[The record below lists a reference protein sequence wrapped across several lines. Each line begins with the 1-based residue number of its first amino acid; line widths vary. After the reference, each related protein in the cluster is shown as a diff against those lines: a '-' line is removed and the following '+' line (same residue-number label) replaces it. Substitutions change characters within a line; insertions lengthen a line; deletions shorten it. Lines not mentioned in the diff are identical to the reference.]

1 MTHSIIKTDNY
12 LLVVDDSEIAIGD
25 TVLVDCSEL
34 EVLDIRKVND
44 YYNEQFLFEGNGQI
58 HMDYCKKIIS
68 HLPLNN
74 SPVLEGVDLLPPL
87 EDDVVKLVYN
97 IYKQSFDEFG
107 EPEWDEG
114 KLYHRQKGFVEG
126 YNKAKEKYK
135 YTEEQLKTAIHKAI
149 IFSEENR
156 KITSGEYAVKFYKFY
171 GELIQSPQQP
181 KMPVAFECT
190 AIDSYEQFGDNEVRI
205 FKRKTTTT
213 DVLTQWVGQYIY

>member
-1 MTHSIIKTDNY
+1 
-12 LLVVDDSEIAIGD
+12 
-25 TVLVDCSEL
+25 
-34 EVLDIRKVND
+34 
-44 YYNEQFLFEGNGQI
+44 
-58 HMDYCKKIIS
+58 MDYCKKIIS

-87 EDDVVKLVYN
+87 EDDVVKLAEEFKSS
-97 IYKQSFDEFG
+97 YKKVGVTDYEVSSFI
-107 EPEWDEG
+107 
-114 KLYHRQKGFVEG
+114 VG

>member
-87 EDDVVKLVYN
+87 EDDVEKLAEEFKSS
-97 IYKQSFDEFG
+97 YKKVGVTDYEVSSFI
-107 EPEWDEG
+107 
-114 KLYHRQKGFVEG
+114 VG

-171 GELIQSPQQP
+171 GELIQSLQQP
-181 KMPVAFECT
+181 KTPVAFECT
-190 AIDSYEQFGDNEVRI
+190 AIDSYEQFGDNAVRI
-205 FKRKTTTT
+205 FKRKTTTS
-213 DVLTQWVGQYIY
+213 DGLTQWVGQYIY

>member
-12 LLVVDDSEIAIGD
+12 LLIGSDD
-25 TVLVDCSEL
+25 
-34 EVLDIRKVND
+34 DIRRG
-44 YYNEQFLFEGNGQI
+44 LFYCVRRKNIFQDEGEDI
-58 HMDYCKKIIS
+58 HCCMGDIRIIA

-87 EDDVVKLVYN
+87 EDDVEKLVYN

-171 GELIQSPQQP
+171 GELIQSLQQP
-181 KMPVAFECT
+181 KTPVAFECT
-190 AIDSYEQFGDNEVRI
+190 AIDSYEQFGDNAVRI
-205 FKRKTTTT
+205 FKRKTTTS
-213 DVLTQWVGQYIY
+213 DGLTQWVGQYIY

>member
-34 EVLDIRKVND
+34 EVLGIRKVND

-87 EDDVVKLVYN
+87 EDDVEKLAEEFKSS
-97 IYKQSFDEFG
+97 YKKVGVTDYEVSSFI
-107 EPEWDEG
+107 
-114 KLYHRQKGFVEG
+114 VG

-171 GELIQSPQQP
+171 GELIQSLQQP
-181 KMPVAFECT
+181 KTPVAFECT
-190 AIDSYEQFGDNEVRI
+190 AIDSYEQFGDNAVRI
-205 FKRKTTTT
+205 FKRKTTTS
-213 DVLTQWVGQYIY
+213 DGLTQWVGQYIY

>member
-74 SPVLEGVDLLPPL
+74 SPVLEGVDLLPPI
-87 EDDVVKLVYN
+87 EDDVEKLADDLYPIQIEDDWDKN
-97 IYKQSFDEFG
+97 KQYRDEFI
-107 EPEWDEG
+107 
-114 KLYHRQKGFVEG
+114 EG

-135 YTEEQLKTAIHKAI
+135 YTEEQMKRIYEKGYSAGRNELN
-149 IFSEENR
+149 SRESD
-156 KITSGEYAVKFYKFY
+156 KIKYDY
-171 GELIQSPQQP
+171 IQSLQQP
-181 KMPVAFECT
+181 KTPVAFECEMVT
-190 AIDSYEQFGDNEVRI
+190 MNKGYTEESDYPYQQCDIP
-205 FKRKTTTT
+205 KTTTNSQGF
-213 DVLTQWVGQYIY
+213 TQWVGQYIY